1 MPLLPETAAAIT
13 NTIDNISN
21 VVSASGANR
30 NQRKWMEHQYE
41 KQRQH
46 ALADWSM
53 QNEYNSPQSQMQ
65 RLREA
70 GLNPNLVYGHGADAQ
85 MGAPMRAS
93 TPGTWNP
100 KPPEFAV
107 GSMSK
112 GYFDTQI
119 QQATLDNLKRQNTL
133 IETERLLKL
142 AQTDA
147 TATGANQAKFN
158 LAIDQ
163 ELKQWT
169 IAGRQADVT
178 AKEATSAL
186 KRNELEIAWAT
197 KDYNIQQAAINVL
210 TSRLRNAQTEEAT
223 KEIQQRIKNLQ
234 QDEKIKTITAQ
245 WMKLGLTPNDP
256 AWQRKLVQL
265 VQGITE

>member
-70 GLNPNLVYGHGADAQ
+70 GLNPNLVYGHGADA
-85 MGAPMRAS
+85 MSTAPARAS
-93 TPGTWNP
+93 SPGTWNP
-100 KPPEFAV
+100 KPPEFQA
-107 GSMSK
+107 GSISK

-119 QQATLDNLKRQNTL
+119 QQATLDNLKKQNTL
-133 IETERLLKL
+133 IDTERLLKI

-147 TATGANQAKFN
+147 TTTGSLRGKWD
-158 LAIDQ
+158 LAIEN
-163 ELKQWT
+163 ELKEFT

-178 AKEATSAL
+178 AKESTSAL

-197 KDYNIQQAAINVL
+197 KDYNIQLAAENILNI
-210 TSRLRNAQTEEAT
+210 RLRNAQTEAQ
-223 KEIQQRIKNLQ
+223 KDEIRQRIKNLQ